1 MAYTTGSFNWNQG
14 NQGGQAP
21 TLYSIFGNQQQQ
33 APQTPGNMTWNMQ
46 QPQSQ
51 SQNQSQQSSQSTQQS
66 GQYFQNPNLV
76 NAVSGSLGGVQ
87 QQAGQNYM
95 NFINDPTSHPYFSN
109 ALSGLLQAL
118 VPSENAARMNLGDT
132 FRAAGNTASSTF
144 GDKAVGLESELMRN
158 RMGTASQLL
167 TQMFPQIA
175 SALYNPMSQTSSL
188 IDALKMNQSSGQS
201 SSQGTSFGS
210 SVGQG
215 NQPRSWTYTHDGSLQ
230 FI

>member
-1 MAYTTGSFNWNQG
+1 MAFTTGSFNWNP

-21 TLYSIFGNQQQQ
+21 TLYSIFGNQQQ
-33 APQTPGNMTWNMQ
+33 PQYPSLPTNASWSSPS
-46 QPQSQ
+46 PQSQ
-51 SQNQSQQSSQSTQQS
+51 SQQQSVQGSQSTQQS
-66 GQYFQNPNLV
+66 GQYFQNPSLV
-76 NAVSGSLGGVQ
+76 GAVSGNLGGVQ

-118 VPSENAARMNLGDT
+118 VPSENAARMNLNDT

-175 SALYNPMSQTSSL
+175 SALYNPLSQTSSL

-201 SSQGTSFGS
+201 SSFGQSSGS
-210 SVGQG
+210 SVGMG
-215 NQPRSWTYTHDGSLQ
+215 NQPRSWQYTHDGSLQ
-230 FI
+230 FL